1 MLKRGAS
8 LSAGALRVSGSVT
21 IQYEVIEITDCDEN
35 TTRQPVVS
43 AKPVWEGGLGKG
55 RGVSHTGGYGAHH
68 AGWTRTEIFGDT
80 GRYWGD
86 AAFNF
91 AQRVNAKQAEN
102 WATATHGL

>member
-21 IQYEVIEITDCDEN
+21 IPYEVIEITDCDGN
-35 TTRQPVVS
+35 TTWQPVVS
-43 AKPVWEGGLGKG
+43 GKPVWEAGPGKG
-55 RGVSHTGGYGAHH
+55 SSLSHTGGYGHSP
-68 AGWTRTEIFGDT
+68 GWTRTEILGDT

-102 WATATHGL
+102 WATASHGL